1 MLYKTDHLP
10 RIFSTIECL
19 MGGAVVILG
28 VNCSNDAALKI
39 CFCIKTNSLGQKS
52 GNPIEWVVR
61 LSFFMLS
68 ALTKV
73 STEVFWGQAAVW
85 LRTEVIVL
93 SYGFGQGPYL
103 WTFLWV
109 RSGKHDSL
117 GLAGISKTWWCLM
130 EERVNWQRFRP
141 VLSKSCVYANVSLIN
156 QMCVDQLTQLALGQ
170 AYGGSW

>member
-1 MLYKTDHLP
+1 MHEFSTQQASHVKENALAMLHKTDNLP

-52 GNPIEWVVR
+52 GNPIERAVR

-73 STEVFWGQAAVW
+73 STEVF
-85 LRTEVIVL
+85 
-93 SYGFGQGPYL
+93 
-103 WTFLWV
+103 
-109 RSGKHDSL
+109 
-117 GLAGISKTWWCLM
+117 
-130 EERVNWQRFRP
+130 
-141 VLSKSCVYANVSLIN
+141 
-156 QMCVDQLTQLALGQ
+156 
-170 AYGGSW
+170 